1 MRKIQIFFLL
11 LFFGCGGSGIEG
23 YVDEP
28 ITITA
33 NNPEEGQDVDYFWS
47 LAEQPDGSLINSGD
61 LLASDDGQEM
71 IFTPDYPGDY
81 LIEVVISQYGDEISN
96 QTFSFTILD
105 VSDKEISNNE
115 DVEKDNE
122 DWLNEEIQDSLEQDT
137 ENITKDSVNE
147 SQNES
152 IQPEKISNSNSELM
166 SNKDK
171 EGFAKMIE
179 MAKEKKADSLS
190 EFDKSNKVVA
200 KIKEPKRLASIAER
214 TDRFTIQI
222 TSKKMLKDAQQFSQ
236 DLIGQGYDSYIQKIV
251 FNSEEIWFRVRVG
264 SYDNYNSAKT
274 AADALSSEIG
284 MPTWVDFVRKEQ

>member
-115 DVEKDNE
+115 DVDKDNE
-122 DWLNEEIQDSLEQDT
+122 DWLNEEIEDSLEQDT

-171 EGFAKMIE
+171 EGFGKMIE
-179 MAKEKKADSLS
+179 MAKEKKTNPLS

-200 KIKEPKRLASIAER
+200 KIKEPKRQASIAER

-222 TSKKMLKDAQQFSQ
+222 TSKKMLKDAQLFSQ
-236 DLIGQGYDSYIQKIV
+236 NLIGQGYDSYIQKIV
-251 FNSEEIWFRVRVG
+251 FNSEEIWYRVRVG

>member
-1 MRKIQIFFLL
+1 MRKIQVFFLL

-47 LAEQPDGSLINSGD
+47 LAKQPDGSLINSGD

-105 VSDKEISNNE
+105 VSDKETSNNE

-122 DWLNEEIQDSLEQDT
+122 DWLNEEIEDSLEQDT

-171 EGFAKMIE
+171 EGFGKMIE
-179 MAKEKKADSLS
+179 MAKEKKTNPLS

-200 KIKEPKRLASIAER
+200 KMKEPKRQASIAER

-222 TSKKMLKDAQQFSQ
+222 TSKKMLKDAQLFSQ

-251 FNSEEIWFRVRVG
+251 FNSEEIWYRVRVG